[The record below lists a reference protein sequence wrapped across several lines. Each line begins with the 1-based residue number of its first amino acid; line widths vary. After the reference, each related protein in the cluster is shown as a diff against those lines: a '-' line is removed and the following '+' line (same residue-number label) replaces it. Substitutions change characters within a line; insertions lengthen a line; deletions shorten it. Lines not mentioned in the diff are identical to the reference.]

1 MNEIIEKAKTSKNK
15 YLYLFGFFGFLL
27 VVSAILRVLTPDTT
41 IAENTWQEITPG
53 KNSSADVQKK
63 LGSPIGVTQYSEYNV
78 LQYDSPFPTM
88 PHEVAIDK
96 NNLVIFIKEYLTY
109 DENHRLDQYLDQY
122 QETDLELY
130 APMISEAVKAHVFLE
145 EGLVIIAHMKNGAVE
160 QKWYFIP
167 TDKEVFIKSWEKELT
182 QIQKGPDRLITR

>member
-1 MNEIIEKAKTSKNK
+1 MNKIIEKNK

-27 VVSAILRVLTPDTT
+27 IVSAILRVLTPDITT
-41 IAENTWQEITPG
+41 AENTWQEITPG
-53 KNSSADVQKK
+53 KNSIIDVEKK
-63 LGSPIGVTQYSEYNV
+63 LGSPIGVTQYSEYSV

-109 DENHRLDQYLDQY
+109 DENHKIDQYLDQY
-122 QETDLELY
+122 QETDLDLY

-145 EGLVIIAHMKNGAVE
+145 EGLVIIAHMQNGAVE

>member
-1 MNEIIEKAKTSKNK
+1 MKKNKTTKNK
-15 YLYLFGFFGFLL
+15 YFYLFGFFGFLL
-27 VVSAILRVLTPDTT
+27 IVSAILRVLTPNIT

-53 KNSSADVQKK
+53 KNSMADVQKK
-63 LGSPIGVTQYSEYNV
+63 LGSPVGVTQYSEYSV
-78 LQYDSPFPTM
+78 FQYDSPFPTM
-88 PHEVAIDK
+88 PHEVAVDK

-109 DENHRLDQYLDQY
+109 DEEHVLNQYLEKY
-122 QETDLELY
+122 EATDLELY

-145 EGLVIIAHMKNGAVE
+145 EGLVIIAHMQNGAVE